1 MMTSKPVVDEIGDG
15 PVGATDGKHVGVD
28 VGEKLGSDKGDHD
41 VPEEGD
47 LLGDTDK
54 RTVCVCMCVFEKN
67 WIRNRN

>member
-1 MMTSKPVVDEIGDG
+1 MSHHQLYLMTTKPVVDEIGEG
-15 PVGATDGKHVGVD
+15 PVGATDGKHVGAD

-54 RTVCVCMCVFEKN
+54 RTVCVQVCVCV
-67 WIRNRN
+67 